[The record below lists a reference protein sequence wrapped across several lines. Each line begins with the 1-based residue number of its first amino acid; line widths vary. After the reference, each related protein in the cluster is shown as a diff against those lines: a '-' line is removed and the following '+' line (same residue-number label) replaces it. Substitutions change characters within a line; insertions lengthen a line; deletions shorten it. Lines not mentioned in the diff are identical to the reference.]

1 MKSKINSQE
10 IILKQKEQEEKKR
23 KNKLNEIKKEIDK
36 IKRENLQQTK
46 NSNIEK
52 ENNIKAIKK
61 VARREG
67 YPGEV
72 TDLKIINLH
81 P

>member
-1 MKSKINSQE
+1 MKSKINTQE
-10 IILKQKEQEEKKR
+10 IILKQKEQEKKER
-23 KNKLNEIKKEIDK
+23 KNELHEIKKEIDK

-46 NSNIEK
+46 NLNIEK
-52 ENNIKAIKK
+52 ENNIKTIKK

-67 YPGEV
+67 YPGESS
-72 TDLKIINLH
+72 DRSKK

>member
-1 MKSKINSQE
+1 MSSKR
-10 IILKQKEQEEKKR
+10 LEKKT
-23 KNKLNEIKKEIDK
+23 DQ

-52 ENNIKAIKK
+52 KSNIKTIKK

-67 YPGEV
+67 YPGEANDRSKN
-72 TDLKIINLH
+72 TKPTSTTNLH
-81 P
+81 RQQNKEIQQTEQLAVS

>member
-52 ENNIKAIKK
+52 ENNIKGIKK

>member
-1 MKSKINSQE
+1 MKSKINTQE
-10 IILKQKEQEEKKR
+10 IILKQKEQEKKER
-23 KNKLNEIKKEIDK
+23 KNELHEIKKEIDT

-46 NSNIEK
+46 NLNIEK
-52 ENNIKAIKK
+52 ENNIKTIKK

-67 YPGEV
+67 YPGESS
-72 TDLKIINLH
+72 DRSKK